1 MKEFDFLNRD
11 QDPVDKMYIVVLSRT
26 VKIRTGVFWG
36 GLFCFFRSSIIKL
49 TLRE

>member
-26 VKIRTGVFWG
+26 VKIRTGFFLG
-36 GLFCFFRSSIIKL
+36 GGYFAFLDPQ
-49 TLRE
+49 

>member
-26 VKIRTGVFWG
+26 VKIRTGVFLG
-36 GLFCFFRSSIIKL
+36 GGGYFAFLDPQ
-49 TLRE
+49 